1 MDFAFLGLIALSA
14 LPLVTVGIIIILV
27 IKQYRRE
34 KALGNDLN
42 LRGTVVTG
50 RIVKHRVE
58 DAKKRG
64 YRCYLTYQYVFEG
77 TEYEYEQLVN
87 MEGFNAV
94 RDGEM
99 IDILFLPQNPSM
111 PRLAPV
117 DRYSF
122 AFNQ

>member
-1 MDFAFLGLIALSA
+1 MDFAFLGLIALCA
-14 LPLVTVGIIIILV
+14 LPLVVVGVIIIFV

-34 KALGNDLN
+34 KALGDDLN

-50 RIVKHRVE
+50 QIVKHRVE
-58 DAKKRG
+58 DAMKRG

-77 TEYEYEQLVN
+77 TEYEYEQLVT
-87 MEGFNAV
+87 MEGFNTV

-99 IDILFLPQNPSM
+99 IDILFLPQDPST

-117 DRYSF
+117 DRF
-122 AFNQ
+122 RLPL